1 MTIDPEDLRDALLAV
16 LARPAPGPREP
27 KEIKDAV
34 LDPLKM
40 DFDWD
45 ALRLMVNAKILRD
58 DLRGPRG
65 SGITA
70 LARTVGVADTAL
82 GPFLHGDTRTPSVRT
97 AMRLMAWVGYTD
109 FAEFLVDHDD

>member
-1 MTIDPEDLRDALLAV
+1 VTINPEELRDALLAV
-16 LARPAPGPREP
+16 LARPKPRIVRDV
-27 KEIKDAV
+27 KNAV
-34 LDPLKM
+34 LDPLTV

-65 SGITA
+65 SGYTA

-82 GPFLHGDTRTPSVRT
+82 APFLRGEAHTPSVRT
-97 AMRLMAWVGYTD
+97 TMRLMVWVGYTD
-109 FAEFLVDHDD
+109 FAEFLADHDQE